1 MIRGLL
7 LGIVLTLLVG
17 AAAWLV
23 VAYGGFYNVA
33 ASDPH
38 ADAVRWTLET
48 TMRRSVSR
56 QAGEVRMPVSVP
68 QDVLE
73 EGARRYA
80 GTCAQC
86 HGAPGEEAELWAEGM
101 RPEPPALTEA
111 AAEWSPEEVA
121 WIVEN
126 GIKMS
131 GMPAFGGRLSLEEI
145 VAVAAF
151 VRELPG
157 LSADDYAAMAEGG

>member
-1 MIRGLL
+1 MFRGLF
-7 LGIVLTLLVG
+7 LGIVLTLLCG

-38 ADAVRWTLET
+38 ADAVRWTLDT

-56 QAGEVRMPVSVP
+56 QAGDMRMPVSVP

-73 EGARRYA
+73 EGARQYA
-80 GTCAQC
+80 GACAQC
-86 HGAPGEEAELWAEGM
+86 HGAPGEEAEDWAEGM

-111 AAEWSPEEVA
+111 AVEWSPEEVA

-126 GIKMS
+126 GIKLS
-131 GMPAFGGRLSLEEI
+131 GMPAFGGYLSADDI

-151 VRELPG
+151 VRELPS
-157 LSADDYAAMAEGG
+157 LSAANYRTMTGSG